1 MSGRRAAGGI
11 RYVLLLSQP
20 FDGDQTRARLRHDD
34 ARCLKRTEGIMNRIT
49 SRAVARVEKL
59 NRADLAGEWTAA
71 LWLLA
76 AVFLLATFQIY

>member
-1 MSGRRAAGGI
+1 
-11 RYVLLLSQP
+11 
-20 FDGDQTRARLRHDD
+20 
-34 ARCLKRTEGIMNRIT
+34 MNKIT

-76 AVFLLATFQIY
+76 AVFLLATFQFY